1 MFKSLSG
8 QRKPIWGQL
17 TCYKALRAAAG
28 SRRVRILGGLK
39 QTPHP
44 SITLGGGLGVG
55 TCPES
60 PQGVWIDAG
69 IDNGTP
75 KSAPVFLQLRDCGGL
90 REVEVTACLVW
101 KDWPHRVHPHSLV
114 GKDCT
119 DGVCRVRL
127 RPHVSPR
134 HRYPTP
140 TPDPPLLVMES
151 LRG

>member
-1 MFKSLSG
+1 MG
-8 QRKPIWGQL
+8 
-17 TCYKALRAAAG
+17 
-28 SRRVRILGGLK
+28 
-39 QTPHP
+39 
-44 SITLGGGLGVG
+44 
-55 TCPES
+55 S
-60 PQGVWIDAG
+60 PQGVGIDAA
-69 IDNGTP
+69 IYDGTP
-75 KSAPVFLQLRDCGGL
+75 KRAPVFLQLRDCGGL

-134 HRYPTP
+134 HRYPTV
-140 TPDPPLLVMES
+140 TPDPSLLVMEI